1 MLWGSENPSFLRL
14 CIYCLLVY
22 LILSCSLY
30 EYFIIFTFSC
40 LEVTINRLREQL
52 RSHETGLQEK
62 ATVRGV
68 VIVTMVIWYV
78 WWSVGYGED
87 S

>member
-1 MLWGSENPSFLRL
+1 M
-14 CIYCLLVY
+14 IYC
-22 LILSCSLY
+22 
-30 EYFIIFTFSC
+30 IFTLSC
-40 LEVTINRLREQL
+40 LEVTINRLKEQL

-68 VIVTMVIWYV
+68 IIVTMVMWCV
-78 WWSVGYGED
+78 GWSVGYGED

>member
-1 MLWGSENPSFLRL
+1 MHCVWTLLY
-14 CIYCLLVY
+14 IYY
-22 LILSCSLY
+22 
-30 EYFIIFTFSC
+30 SC

-62 ATVRGV
+62 ATVRS
-68 VIVTMVIWYV
+68 VIIVAMVIWYV
-78 WWSVGYGED
+78 GWSVGHGED